1 MSDTPRVGPTI
12 DEQIAC
18 VSREIAIRQ
27 SVYPKWVQ
35 AGKMTRNKM
44 DYELECMLAVLFTL
58 QNWRDGK

>member
-1 MSDTPRVGPTI
+1 MTDTPRVGPTL

-44 DYELECMLAVLFTL
+44 DYELECMRAVMLTL
-58 QNWRDGK
+58 QKLREGR